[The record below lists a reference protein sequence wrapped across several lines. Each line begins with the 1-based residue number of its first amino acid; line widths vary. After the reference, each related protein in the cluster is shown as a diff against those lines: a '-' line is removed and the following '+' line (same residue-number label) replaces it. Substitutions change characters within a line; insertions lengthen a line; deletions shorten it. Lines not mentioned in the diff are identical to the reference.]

1 VSSPSRDEALE
12 AWCRSMWQTHEARQ
26 RHPGYKTKWPARATF
41 KAEWPL
47 LAPDLIEAQWMIE
60 GAESDSTV
68 TTIAYQLLD
77 PAPPAKLPWQQRY
90 WEELMRWPR
99 IALALVG
106 ESPVGQVFLMARLS
120 PGEDQVARLRLA
132 SGDSLDGDETTFGA
146 IAHHVGK
153 RKGNVWVM
161 WRRALYKLRDLVQPR
176 EESAA

>member
-12 AWCRSMWQTHEARQ
+12 AFCRGMWQTHEARQ
-26 RHPGYKTKWPARATF
+26 RHPGYRTKWPTRSTF

-47 LAPDLIEAQWMIE
+47 LATALLVADWQIDGARTDSPVTEIEMA
-60 GAESDSTV
+60 
-68 TTIAYQLLD
+68 LLD

-90 WEELMRWPR
+90 WTELMAWPR

-146 IAHHVGK
+146 IARHVGK